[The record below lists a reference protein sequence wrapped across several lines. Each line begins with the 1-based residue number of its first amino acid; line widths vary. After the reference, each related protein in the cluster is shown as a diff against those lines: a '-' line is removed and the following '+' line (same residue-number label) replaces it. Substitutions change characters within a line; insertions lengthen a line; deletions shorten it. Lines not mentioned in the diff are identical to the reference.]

1 MSLTL
6 RRLARG
12 RRASLLLL
20 AAFLALL
27 SVTWV
32 VGPVGAQSPAATP
45 AAATAPVAV
54 ATATPPPV
62 ATPTPPPPTAGP
74 TPNPSILRTTAP
86 VATAAGTTAA
96 PAASGPAASGPAA
109 SGPAAAGTSAS
120 PSTTAAPCP
129 NPTPSV
135 TPTPAPGATPVITPH
150 PNLCPAEPHGADP
163 FSLIAWAFT
172 PVFQALFMGLA
183 LFYNVTGDIGIAIIL
198 LTIVI
203 RLILV
208 PVFRAQ
214 IVSQR
219 RMQMLQPELKAIQVK
234 YKGNRAKISEEQM
247 KLYKERGVNPASG
260 CLPALLQMLLLVPMY
275 QVFSQGLNAPNI
287 SSMLQIGGN
296 QVINVQCYA
305 PTNPLAP
312 CINPNVPWLWWI
324 PIINQ
329 NGFSFQPNGAMPANV
344 PEIFINILPG
354 LFGLSLLALVAAIL
368 QLIQTR
374 MMATQSDDPQAR
386 SQQRIFLILPLF
398 SLFYGW
404 FLPAGLFIYW
414 ITTTIFSIVQ
424 QYLINGWGGLFPLFG
439 WTPGF
444 AKNHKPRFPVKAITP
459 PVTPGAPGSSA
470 LNDAAA
476 PASSRR
482 TATDSAAGTIKPA
495 RGRSSRRG
503 RRR

>member
-1 MSLTL
+1 
-6 RRLARG
+6 
-12 RRASLLLL
+12 
-20 AAFLALL
+20 
-27 SVTWV
+27 
-32 VGPVGAQSPAATP
+32 
-45 AAATAPVAV
+45 
-54 ATATPPPV
+54 
-62 ATPTPPPPTAGP
+62 
-74 TPNPSILRTTAP
+74 
-86 VATAAGTTAA
+86 
-96 PAASGPAASGPAA
+96 
-109 SGPAAAGTSAS
+109 
-120 PSTTAAPCP
+120 
-129 NPTPSV
+129 
-135 TPTPAPGATPVITPH
+135 
-150 PNLCPAEPHGADP
+150 
-163 FSLIAWAFT
+163 
-172 PVFQALFMGLA
+172 MGMA
-183 LFYNVTGDIGIAIIL
+183 LFYNLTGDIGVAIIL
-198 LTIVI
+198 LTIAI

-219 RMQMLQPELKAIQVK
+219 RMQMLQPELKAIQAR

-287 SSMLQIGGN
+287 SSMLQIGGT
-296 QVINVQCYA
+296 QVMHVQCYA
-305 PTNPLAP
+305 PADPLAP
-312 CINPNVPWLWWI
+312 CINPSVPWLWWI

-329 NGFSFQPNGAMPANV
+329 NGFSLQPNGAMPANV
-344 PEIFINILPG
+344 PEVFINLLPG
-354 LFGLSLLALVAAIL
+354 LFGLSLLALVAALL
-368 QLIQTR
+368 QLVQTR

-444 AKNHKPRFPVKAITP
+444 AKNHKPRFPIKAITP
-459 PVTPGAPGSSA
+459 PVTSGVPGSSV